1 MPEDD
6 FAARLAAAVP
16 TGDAGTAGY
25 AEVLGRLR
33 SAAEVITREL
43 GAGDLLLRIEP
54 GFQANIGQQLSMV
67 TVIPSRNYRDV
78 LFRAYVPV
86 EGYPVQL
93 DLFGEELVPCGSLKE
108 LDEQVLKFVQRPEV
122 QARLAMLADIAR
134 SA

>member
-1 MPEDD
+1 MPTDD

-25 AEVLGRLR
+25 VEVLGRLR

-86 EGYPVQL
+86 EWYPVQL
-93 DLFGEELVPCGSLKE
+93 DLLGEELVPCRSREE
-108 LDEQVLKFVQRPEV
+108 LDDQALKFVQRPEI
-122 QARLAMLADIAR
+122 QSRLAMLAEITRDA
-134 SA
+134 